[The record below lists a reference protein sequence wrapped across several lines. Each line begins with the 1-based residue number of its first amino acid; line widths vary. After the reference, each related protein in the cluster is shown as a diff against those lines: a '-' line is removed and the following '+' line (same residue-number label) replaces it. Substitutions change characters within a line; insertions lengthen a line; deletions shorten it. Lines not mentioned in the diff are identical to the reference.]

1 LNSGDTVFNSS
12 KLGYETK
19 DEKREMKNQGFF
31 KGKKITVV
39 GLARSGVSCANLLHR
54 IGARV
59 GVTDACDT
67 ALTRAAAS
75 GLCSGDI
82 SLELGRHTR
91 EFIAGSDMLVVS
103 PGVGPQSPAF
113 SFAAQAGIPVIG
125 EIEAAFLLCPAP
137 VIAVT
142 GSSGKTTV
150 TTLIGEALKASGK
163 KVFVCGNI
171 GAPFCGEVEKISADD
186 FVCLEVSSF
195 QLETI
200 RTFRPKVAVILNVSK
215 NHLDRYNG
223 MQEYLEAKKRIF
235 LNQQEDDFL
244 LLNPSDK
251 LLMGL
256 DKQARSRTVYF
267 PSEEG
272 LNPNQSAVKTA
283 VSLLGINSAIC
294 AEVFRN
300 FRGIEHRFE
309 LVGEKAGVKFI
320 NDSKATT
327 AESALWALNNISGKV
342 LLIAGGRDKG
352 CDYSVIA
359 EAARRKV
366 KKALLI
372 GEAKEAIRASLGGC
386 VPVEYAL
393 DMPDAVRR
401 AFQSASAG
409 DYVLLSPMCSSFDMF
424 TSYEERGRIFKAE
437 FSALG

>member
-1 LNSGDTVFNSS
+1 MLQVRLFRH
-12 KLGYETK
+12 K
-19 DEKREMKNQGFF
+19 DGEPGMKNQEFF

-67 ALTRAAAS
+67 ALTRAAAAA
-75 GLCSGDI
+75 LCSGEI

-91 EFIAGSDMLVVS
+91 EFISGSDMVVVS
-103 PGVGPQSPAF
+103 PGVCPQSPAF
-113 SFAAQAGIPVIG
+113 IFAAQAGIPVVG
-125 EIEAAFLLCPAP
+125 EIEIGYLLCPAP

-150 TTLIGEALKASGK
+150 TTLIGEVLRASGK

-171 GAPFCGEVEKISADD
+171 GAPFCGEVEKAAADD
-186 FVCLEVSSF
+186 LVCLEVSSF

-200 RTFRPKVAVILNVSK
+200 RAFRPRIAVILNLSK

-223 MQEYLEAKKRIF
+223 MEEYLEAKKRIF

-244 LLNPSDK
+244 LLNPSDR
-251 LLMGL
+251 LLSGL

-267 PSEEG
+267 PQEEG
-272 LNPNQSAVKTA
+272 LNPNQSAVKAA
-283 VSLLGINSAIC
+283 VSLLGVDAGIC
-294 AEVFRN
+294 EGVFKD

-309 LVGEKAGVKFI
+309 FVGEKSGVKFI

-327 AESALWALNNISGKV
+327 AESALWALNNIAGRV
-342 LLIAGGRDKG
+342 FLIAGGRDKG

-366 KKALLI
+366 KKAFLI
-372 GEAKEAIRASLGGC
+372 GEAKEAIRGSLGGY

-393 DMPDAVRR
+393 DMSDAVRK
-401 AFQSASAG
+401 AFQAASAG